1 MNIIVRPYDSSM
13 CYCRPD
19 TTWERENKDFYVPGS
34 IDVIDWAPILFVR
47 ISKAGKCIGK
57 KFASR
62 YYDAFNYGALL
73 YCRKEGSDE
82 IAFTSCADHSS
93 LLPAPLYNPVVLESP
108 DNIFE
113 VSRNGEASFAY
124 PASGKNEPAEGMLKE
139 MIEDTICRASEMTS
153 VRIGDY
159 IAIELVP
166 AGILATREE
175 GDVRFQARYCENSLY
190 DLNIIF

>member
-1 MNIIVRPYDSSM
+1 MNIIVRPYGSGM

-19 TTWERENKDFYVPGS
+19 TTWERENKDFYVPEGVD
-34 IDVIDWAPILFVR
+34 IIEWAPILFVR
-47 ISKAGKCIGK
+47 ICKAGKCIGK

-73 YCRKEGSDE
+73 YCRKDGSDD

-93 LLPAPLYNPVVLESP
+93 LLPSPLYNMVVLESP
-108 DNIFE
+108 DNMFE
-113 VSRNGEASFAY
+113 TSRNGEKAFSYPDSF
-124 PASGKNEPAEGMLKE
+124 SVEGLKE
-139 MIEDTICRASEMTS
+139 LIEETVCRASEMTS

-159 IAIELVP
+159 VAIELAEKGV
-166 AGILATREE
+166 LASREE
-175 GDVRFQARYCENSLY
+175 GDVSFKARYCENDLY